1 MNNFVQSYNFDDV
14 AIVQKEN
21 ICQSR
26 LDAKIEGEII
36 RGVRR
41 PIPLIAANMSTVVN
55 ADFCIKLYQLGALG
69 VMHRAFPN
77 RDDYVYEVRKI
88 AKEIPVVAVSIG
100 VKEQDYFLVQQLIKA
115 GANCIVVDIAHG
127 FSASV
132 LRMCEYL
139 KITYPTV
146 KIVAGNTINPDMI
159 QKFNDCVDAIKVGIG
174 KGAACST
181 ANTAG
186 CTKNQF
192 SAVYDFKE
200 LAQKYGMPIISDG
213 SVSQPADFTKAI
225 GAGSSSVMCGSIF
238 ARCPESAG
246 HILEIDGIKKKLYA
260 GMSSDYVQNKW
271 KGGLKPGTCA
281 EGKAIYLDLG
291 ESVEKLLE
299 RYSGA
304 LRSGISYSGCNN
316 IEDFRK
322 FCEFILI

>member
-1 MNNFVQSYNFDDV
+1 MLERSYSFSDV

-21 ICQSR
+21 ICKSR
-26 LDAKIEGEII
+26 LDAKVEGEII
-36 RGVRR
+36 RGIRR
-41 PIPLIAANMSTVVN
+41 PIPLIASNMSTVVN
-55 ADFCIKLYQLGALG
+55 ADFCVKLYQLGSMG
-69 VMHRAFPN
+69 VMHRAFQN
-77 RDDYVYEVRKI
+77 AEDYAHEIKKM
-88 AKEIPVVAVSIG
+88 AKEIPIVAASVG
-100 VKEQDYFLVQQLIKA
+100 VKPQDYFLVQQLIKA
-115 GANCIVVDIAHG
+115 GANCIVVDVAHG
-127 FSASV
+127 FSDSV
-132 LRMCEYL
+132 LKMCQY
-139 KITYPTV
+139 IRVTYPTIR
-146 KIVAGNTINPDMI
+146 IVAGNTINPDMLN
-159 QKFNDCVDAIKVGIG
+159 KFWDCVDAIKVGIG

-225 GAGSSSVMCGSIF
+225 GAGASAVMCGSIF

-246 HILEIDGIKKKLYA
+246 KLLEIEGVKKKLYA
-260 GMSSDYVQNKW
+260 GMASEYVQNKW

-291 ESVEKLLE
+291 ESVENLLN

-304 LRSGISYSGCNN
+304 LRSGISYAGCNN
-316 IEDFRK
+316 LDDFRK
-322 FCEFILI
+322 CCEFILI